1 MANKLVE
8 RYQQLETELA
18 AVRAAAP
25 AHQPQLEA
33 RLSELKI
40 RQQELKTTLL
50 HLIALSSLRDEAVK
64 ALSYGA

>member
-8 RYQQLETELA
+8 RYQQLESELA

-25 AHQPQLEA
+25 ANQLQLEA
-33 RLSELKI
+33 RLSEMET

-50 HLIALSSLRDEAVK
+50 RLIALSSLRDEAVK

>member
-8 RYQQLETELA
+8 RYQQLESELA
-18 AVRAAAP
+18 AVRATAP
-25 AHQPQLEA
+25 ANQLQLEA
-33 RLSELKI
+33 RLSELET

-50 HLIALSSLRDEAVK
+50 RLIALSSLRDEAVK